1 MLNVVVMVSGG
12 GTNLQAI
19 LDAIDSGKITNA
31 KIACVVASNPN
42 AYALQRAANYHI
54 PTETVCRKEYSNA
67 EAFDD
72 AVLAVLNKHHADLVV
87 LAGYLSILGKKVTDA
102 YAYRMINIHPALIP
116 SFCGPGFYGLKVH
129 EAALAYGVKVT
140 GATVHFVNEEADAGA
155 IILQKP
161 VMVEENDTPE
171 TLQKRVMEQA
181 EWEILPQA
189 IDLFCNG
196 RIKIVNGKTYMK

>member
-1 MLNVVVMVSGG
+1 
-12 GTNLQAI
+12 
-19 LDAIDSGKITNA
+19 
-31 KIACVVASNPN
+31 
-42 AYALQRAANYHI
+42 
-54 PTETVCRKEYSNA
+54 
-67 EAFDD
+67 
-72 AVLAVLNKHHADLVV
+72 
-87 LAGYLSILGKKVTDA
+87 
-102 YAYRMINIHPALIP
+102 MINVHPALIP

-161 VMVEENDTPE
+161 VMVSEHDTPE
-171 TLQKRVMEQA
+171 ILQKRVMEQA

-196 RIKIVNGKTYMK
+196 RIEIVNGKTCIK